1 MSVFDKIKKQEKYFY
16 SLSEKLVAA
25 LASDEHLTISYS
37 GEETQFYRF
46 NQSKLRQATNVSQNA
61 IGLTFIKNNR
71 SLSKSMNISFD
82 ESVDL
87 KLGLEL
93 IADCKQD
100 AENLPESQSVVL
112 PQAGTDSSQI
122 IETEA
127 ASLIDVTTEVLAPLQ
142 DVDMAGI
149 FVSGPVSEGVY
160 NSKGLKHWF
169 TSNTFYFDYSL
180 YSAKQKAVKNCY
192 AGSKWDSQKY
202 LANIETSKQL
212 LTKMDLPVVNVKPGA
227 HRTYLAPGAV
237 SEILGTMSWGSLSMS
252 AFKQGYCAFAKL
264 KEGKESLSPKF
275 SLQENFELGLS
286 PKFNELGEV
295 RANKLNLIENGE
307 LKTLL
312 VSSKSSAEF
321 NVPSNQANDYEML
334 GSPVIKPGN
343 LSQEDVL
350 KELGTGLYLSN
361 LHYLNWSDRM
371 SARITGMTR
380 FACFW
385 VEDGE
390 IVGPIKDLRFDE
402 SLYNCF
408 GSELNDFTKE
418 SEINPNTM
426 TYDKR
431 YIGGS
436 SAPGALINKFNF
448 TL

>member
-1 MSVFDKIKKQEKYFY
+1 MSLFDQIRKQEKYFY
-16 SLSEKLVAA
+16 TLGEKVVNALESE
-25 LASDEHLTISYS
+25 EHLTISFS

-46 NQSKLRQATNVSQNA
+46 NKSKLRQATNVSQNS
-61 IGLTFIKNNR
+61 IELDFIKNKR
-71 SLSKSMNISFD
+71 SISKSLNLSFN
-82 ESVDL
+82 ESTDL
-87 KLGLEL
+87 NMCLEL
-93 IADCKQD
+93 LKECRLDAD
-100 AENLPESQSVVL
+100 NLPESQSIVL
-112 PQAGTDSSQI
+112 PQAGTDSCQI
-122 IETEA
+122 IETAA
-127 ASLIDVTTEVLAPLQ
+127 ASNIDVTAEVLTPLQ

-149 FVSGPVSEGVY
+149 FVTGPVSEGVY

-169 TSNTFYFDYSL
+169 TSNSFYFDYSL

-192 AGSKWDSQKY
+192 AGSNWETKKY
-202 LANIETSKQL
+202 LANIETSKKL
-212 LTKMDLPVVNVKPGA
+212 LEKMDLPVVDVKPGA

-237 SEILGTMSWGSLSMS
+237 SEILSTMSWGSLSMA

-264 KEGKESLSPKF
+264 KEGKEKLSPKL

-286 PKFNELGEV
+286 PKFNSLGEV
-295 RANKLNLIENGE
+295 SENKLNIIENGE

-312 VSSKSSAEF
+312 VSSESAAEF
-321 NVPSNQANDYEML
+321 EVPSNQANNHEML
-334 GSPVIKPGN
+334 RSPVIKPGS
-343 LSQEDVL
+343 LSHEDIL

-371 SARITGMTR
+371 SAKITGMTR

-408 GSELNDFTKE
+408 GSELSDFTKE

-426 TYDKR
+426 TYDRR

-436 SAPGALINKFNF
+436 STPGALINKFNF